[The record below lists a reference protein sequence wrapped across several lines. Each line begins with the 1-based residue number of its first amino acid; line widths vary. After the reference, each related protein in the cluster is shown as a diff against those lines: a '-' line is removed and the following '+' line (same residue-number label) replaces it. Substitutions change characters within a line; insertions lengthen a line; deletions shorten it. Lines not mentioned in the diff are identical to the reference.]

1 MIFTMN
7 WDVFYYNSSSALGVS
22 GWVRNFHVDS
32 RGDESLTLPSSI
44 LFLLKNF
51 LTCILANFLAH
62 QMHQARNQD
71 FHAGQA
77 KPALHLGRC
86 ASEVARS
93 AAERAAAGV
102 WGRSPQRGPGAEPLV
117 GG

>member
-1 MIFTMN
+1 MSERGYARLSEQFFKILPCIPL
-7 WDVFYYNSSSALGVS
+7 ALL
-22 GWVRNFHVDS
+22 
-32 RGDESLTLPSSI
+32 ELI
-44 LFLLKNF
+44 LERCL
-51 LTCILANFLAH
+51 
-62 QMHQARNQD
+62 QARNQD

-86 ASEVARS
+86 ASKVARS

>member
-1 MIFTMN
+1 MLVITRY
-7 WDVFYYNSSSALGVS
+7 DLFYQNHCY
-22 GWVRNFHVDS
+22 VR
-32 RGDESLTLPSSI
+32 T
-44 LFLLKNF
+44 
-51 LTCILANFLAH
+51 
-62 QMHQARNQD
+62 QARNQD

-77 KPALHLGRC
+77 KPVLHLWRC

-102 WGRSPQRGPGAEPLV
+102 WGRSPQRGLGAEPLV